1 MLNKYPQ
8 RLAFS
13 MIELLI
19 GIVIFSLAMLPLL
32 SLAMSSSRGAYSV
45 GKHMMAGQIAQE
57 SQIKVSETSKLGKI
71 NLLEDD
77 DLKSALTTIGNEAIS
92 WDLNRQFKNFTY
104 EVIMREPSGEDKGK
118 MFLVA
123 VKVGW
128 RVDEGK
134 ESSRQFMTI
143 SSIKY
148 KDVL

>member
-1 MLNKYPQ
+1 
-8 RLAFS
+8 

-45 GKHMMAGQIAQE
+45 GKHMMAGQIAQSLVDRFVNLPFDE